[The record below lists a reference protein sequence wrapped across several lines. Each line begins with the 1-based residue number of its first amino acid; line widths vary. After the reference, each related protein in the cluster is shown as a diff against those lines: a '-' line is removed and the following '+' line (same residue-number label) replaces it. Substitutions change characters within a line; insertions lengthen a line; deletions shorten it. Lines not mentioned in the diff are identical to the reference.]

1 MLLCMYPT
9 FSFVDA
15 YLDRSHKLAMAN
27 YAVVK
32 MNVHVFLQSV
42 NLDSFR
48 YVLRSDLAG
57 LYVSS
62 LFVFLKKYSIDFQS
76 S

>member
-1 MLLCMYPT
+1 MLLCMYPI

-27 YAVVK
+27 YAAVN
-32 MNVHVFLQSV
+32 MNVHVFLQPV
-42 NLDSFR
+42 DLDSFR

-57 LYVSS
+57 LYVRS
-62 LFVFLKKYSIDFQS
+62 LFVFLRKRSIDFQS